1 MAGLYLRQGLCNIT
15 EALKP
20 RQVKLI
26 QIIETQGKRWKVNY
40 RDQRLNSAERKGEGQ
55 SQDTMYQGA
64 ELSVFVLTST
74 FEGITYNRL
83 SEISEWPETHEGVG

>member
-40 RDQRLNSAERKGEGQ
+40 RDQRLNS
-55 SQDTMYQGA
+55 
-64 ELSVFVLTST
+64 LSL
-74 FEGITYNRL
+74 IH
-83 SEISEWPETHEGVG
+83 I